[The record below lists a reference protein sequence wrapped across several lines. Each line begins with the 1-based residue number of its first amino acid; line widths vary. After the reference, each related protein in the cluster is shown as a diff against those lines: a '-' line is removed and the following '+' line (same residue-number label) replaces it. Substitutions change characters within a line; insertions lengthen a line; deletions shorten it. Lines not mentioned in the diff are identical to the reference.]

1 MLPLESDIPLPLTAG
16 SSPFLPADFF
26 DLLLPLGLSALFNF
40 LNTITDFPT
49 GEEAVHL
56 ARALSLALD
65 FDSTRLVMKVDAGVG
80 FVDFLSPM
88 TSAPDKSLDEVIL
101 QNSKA
106 GHPSLQGFT
115 FVLTNHELA

>member
-56 ARALSLALD
+56 AGALSLALD
-65 FDSTRLVMKVDAGVG
+65 FDSARLVMKVDAGAG
-80 FVDFLSPM
+80 FVDFLSPV
-88 TSAPDKSLDEVIL
+88 TCASDKSLDKVIL
-101 QNSKA
+101 QN
-106 GHPSLQGFT
+106 P
-115 FVLTNHELA
+115 